1 MNISL
6 INTPLGALE
15 ITSKEGTLYK
25 IDFLKDEV
33 TEVIQ
38 TDAVEIVSQLRKYF
52 KGELSEFSIDLFL
65 DGTDFQKQV
74 WVKLMEVPYG
84 ETVSYGELA
93 NMIDNPKAVRAVGGA
108 NNKNK
113 IPIVI
118 PCHRVIGSDGSLT
131 GYAGGLE
138 FKKALLEL
146 EKGI

>member
-15 ITSKEGTLYK
+15 ITTKEGTLYK

-38 TDAVEIVSQLRKYF
+38 TDAAEIVSQLKKYF

-93 NMIDNPKAVRAVGGA
+93 DMIDNPKAVRAVGGA